1 MDPGDIYATHP
12 YLHRFLKTQSRNPK
26 LHPAYSDLLK
36 PTHFFPHLRRFVI
49 AVQLNPDFFRRF
61 NRLIAI
67 PLNPHHQTKIAP
79 RVPLPCSLQVSW
91 SLRFSSH
98 PQDNS
103 THEPYSPRANDQ
115 HTSENRQAPT
125 RPNPSSACLAAPQ
138 KSTAA
143 PRGNSAL
150 VSAPRRGTPA
160 PIKSVHKLAGA
171 EPETKSRESQQT
183 SAIRPR
189 RQFRFCSPPRVAQT
203 ES

>member
-36 PTHFFPHLRRFVI
+36 PAHFFPRLRRFVI
-49 AVQLNPDFFRRF
+49 AVQFNPDFFRRF
-61 NRLIAI
+61 NRPIAI

-98 PQDNS
+98 PQDNGA
-103 THEPYSPRANDQ
+103 HEPYSPRANDQ

-138 KSTAA
+138 KSTATS
-143 PRGNSAL
+143 RGNSAL

-171 EPETKSRESQQT
+171 EPEIKSRESQQT
-183 SAIRPR
+183 SAILPR

-203 ES
+203 GS